1 MRTAMM
7 AITTSSS
14 TKVKPQNLRLMFK
27 ALEKMIKKQKPKR
40 RGRLAEKKT
49 DKEFGSTRFA
59 GQQIWYPSVTEK
71 TSSDHLERQDR
82 ITKKREV
89 KRHHPGG
96 FSRSDCG

>member
-14 TKVKPQNLRLMFK
+14 TKVKPQNLRLMFN

-49 DKEFGSTRFA
+49 DKVLPFLSARPVE
-59 GQQIWYPSVTEK
+59 
-71 TSSDHLERQDR
+71 
-82 ITKKREV
+82 
-89 KRHHPGG
+89 
-96 FSRSDCG
+96 